1 MKMRRL
7 LAGLLALAMA
17 LPLTACGGKGE
28 EGGTPAMGRYVE
40 ETRTLP
46 EGTEQVLAL
55 RADAQG
61 ELDLL
66 CYIPNA
72 EEPERW
78 LDLGLFHSADGGVTW
93 TAQDSTALNTSAME
107 DYMLETACWD
117 SRGELWFFGYDTSEE
132 PPEGEYYTARFFRMA
147 AEGQEVTDLD
157 FNMDQIEGAGPR
169 SFKVADNGDLLVD
182 CWWVLYHLDGETGAV
197 KNQFEVEDGS
207 VEGYDIRGNE
217 AVYCANDALVF
228 YDMEAARE
236 TGRVAAA
243 SFVHS
248 SNDNSTW
255 NRLAAYTPDGSVC
268 YADAKG
274 IYRTQTGNSML
285 EQVVDGGLTSLG
297 TPSFLMQFFVP
308 LDDSFLM
315 VSWVNEAWSLTAYV
329 YDPGVP
335 TLPGQ
340 ELRVWSMEE
349 DPLVRQ
355 AIGTFQ
361 KDHPEVYVTYELGYT
376 EGEGSYSWDDALKT
390 IATELVA
397 GKGPDVLVLDGMPL
411 DSYAEKGVL
420 LDLSEDFAALEDRL
434 LPHKAAACRRA
445 DGTLPGIPLQFDA
458 PVLHASTAAVSASR
472 DLESMVDWLEA
483 NRDSFNHPL
492 SVTEIDWIM
501 QVFTLTDRDRL
512 YAGDEAA
519 WTAFLTQM
527 KRIWDMEQGR
537 VVEDSWGLHPEFG
550 FGALA
555 WSIDAVG
562 IDLGYLCSF
571 DSLYAAWQ
579 ASQNRGDG
587 ETVPLFGHG
596 LYQPKTILGI
606 NARSQNTAVARQFL
620 ATALSEEV
628 QGSGVGTG
636 MPVNAAAFDASTQE
650 DPDPNRN
657 GHFSTYGTTLTDKDG
672 ADVPIYVTIDYPP
685 EDYRSAWAETLKAL
699 DTPVLLDGS
708 IQTIMEQETA
718 DYFAGKQ
725 DLDGAVDRVIG
736 KLELYLAE

>member
-1 MKMRRL
+1 MKRI
-7 LAGLLALAMA
+7 LAGLLALTMA
-17 LPLTACGGKGE
+17 LTLAACGGGGE
-28 EGGTPAMGRYVE
+28 PEKPAMGRYVE
-40 ETRTLP
+40 EARTLP
-46 EGTEQVLAL
+46 DRVGQVLGL
-55 RADAQG
+55 RADQAG

-66 CYIPNA
+66 AFIRREGDEA
-72 EEPERW
+72 R
-78 LDLGLFHSADGGVTW
+78 LADLTLFHSADGGATW
-93 TAQDSTALNTSAME
+93 AAQDSTALTGGLMDQYSQ
-107 DYMLETACWD
+107 DCACWD
-117 SRGELWFFGYDTSEE
+117 SQGNLWFFGYDYGADV
-132 PPEGEYYTARFFRMA
+132 PEGEGVPTLFWRIAPDGTLT
-147 AEGQEVTDLD
+147 ELSLEVPD
-157 FNMDQIEGAGPR
+157 GAGPR

-207 VEGYDIRGNE
+207 IEGYDIRGNE
-217 AVYCANDALVF
+217 VVYCANDALVF
-228 YDMEAARE
+228 YDMETARE
-236 TGRVAAA
+236 TSRVAAA
-243 SFVHS
+243 SYVHS
-248 SNDNSTW
+248 ANDNTAW
-255 NRLAAYTPDGSVC
+255 NRLAAYAPDGSVS
-268 YADAKG
+268 YADAQG

-308 LDDSFLM
+308 LDDSFL
-315 VSWVNEAWSLTAYV
+315 VVAWADEAWGLTAYV
-329 YDPGVP
+329 YDPDVP

-355 AIGTFQ
+355 AIGAFQ
-361 KDHPEVYVTYELGYT
+361 KDHPEVYITYEQGYV
-376 EGEGSYSWDDALKT
+376 EGEGSFSWEDALKT

-420 LDLSEDFAALEDRL
+420 LDLSEDFTALESQL
-434 LPHKAAACRRA
+434 LPHKGEACRRD
-445 DGTLPGIPLQFDA
+445 DGTLPGIPLQFEA
-458 PVLHASTAAVSASR
+458 TVFHASSAAVSASR

-492 SVTEIDWIM
+492 AVTGIDWMM

-519 WTAFLTQM
+519 WTDFLTQM
-527 KRIWDMEQGR
+527 KRIWDMEQNR
-537 VVEDSWGLHPEFG
+537 AVDDAWGLHPEFG

-579 ASQNRGDG
+579 TCQDRGDG
-587 ETVPLFGHG
+587 EIVPLFGRS
-596 LYQPKTILGI
+596 LYQPRTILGI
-606 NARSQNTAVARQFL
+606 NARSENAAVARQFL
-620 ATALSEEV
+620 ATALSESV
-628 QGSGVGTG
+628 QNSGVGTG

-650 DPDPNRN
+650 DDDPFRN
-657 GHFSTYGTTLTDKDG
+657 GSFATYGTTLMDKDG
-672 ADVPIYVTIDYPP
+672 ADVPIYVRIDYPP

-708 IQTIMEQETA
+708 IQAIIEQETA
-718 DYFAGKQ
+718 DFFAGKQ
-725 DLDGAVDRVIG
+725 SLPDAVDRLTR
-736 KLELYLAE
+736 KLALYQAE

>member
-46 EGTEQVLAL
+46 DRVAQVLGL
-55 RADAQG
+55 RADEAG

-66 CYIPNA
+66 AFIRREGDEA
-72 EEPERW
+72 HW
-78 LDLGLFHSADGGVTW
+78 ADLTLFHSTDGGATW
-93 TAQDSTALNTSAME
+93 EAQDSPPLNGGLMDQYSQ
-107 DYMLETACWD
+107 DSACWD
-117 SRGELWFFGYDTSEE
+117 SQGNLWFFGYDYGADV
-132 PPEGEYYTARFFRMA
+132 PEGEGVPTLFWRIAPDGTLT
-147 AEGQEVTDLD
+147 ELPLEPPGGT
-157 FNMDQIEGAGPR
+157 GPR

-182 CWWVLYHLDGETGAV
+182 CWWILYHLDGETGAV
-197 KNQFEVEDGS
+197 KNQFKVEDGS

-228 YDMEAARE
+228 YDMETARE

-315 VSWVNEAWSLTAYV
+315 VSWVNEAWGLTAYV

-501 QVFTLTDRDRL
+501 QIFTLTDRDRL

-579 ASQNRGDG
+579 VSQNQGDG

-606 NARSQNTAVARQFL
+606 NARSQSTAVARQFL

-636 MPVNAAAFDASTQE
+636 MPVNAAAFEASTQE
-650 DPDPNRN
+650 DTDAGRN

-725 DLDGAVDRVIG
+725 DLDGAVDRVIA

>member
-46 EGTEQVLAL
+46 DRMGQVLAL
-55 RADAQG
+55 RADEAG

-66 CYIPNA
+66 AFIRREGDEA
-72 EEPERW
+72 HW
-78 LDLGLFHSADGGVTW
+78 ADLKLFHSADGGMTW
-93 TAQDSTALNTSAME
+93 EAQDSTAFNGGLMDQYTQ
-107 DYMLETACWD
+107 ETACWD
-117 SRGELWFFGYDTSEE
+117 SQGNLWFFGYDYGADV
-132 PPEGEYYTARFFRMA
+132 PEGEGVPSLFWRIAPDGTIT
-147 AEGQEVTDLD
+147 ELPLEEPD
-157 FNMDQIEGAGPR
+157 GAGPR

-315 VSWVNEAWSLTAYV
+315 VSWVNEAWGLTAYV

-434 LPHKAAACRRA
+434 LPYKAAACRRA

-472 DLESMVDWLEA
+472 DLESMVD

-501 QVFTLTDRDRL
+501 QIFTLTDRDRL

-519 WTAFLTQM
+519 WTAFLSQM

-579 ASQNRGDG
+579 VSQNRGDG
-587 ETVPLFGHG
+587 EIVPLFGHG

-636 MPVNAAAFDASTQE
+636 MPVNAAAFEASTQE
-650 DPDPNRN
+650 DTDAGRN

>member
-46 EGTEQVLAL
+46 DRVAQVLGL
-55 RADAQG
+55 RADEAG

-66 CYIPNA
+66 AFIRREGDEA
-72 EEPERW
+72 HW
-78 LDLGLFHSADGGVTW
+78 ADLTLFHSTDGGATW
-93 TAQDSTALNTSAME
+93 EAQDSPPLNGGLMDQYSQ
-107 DYMLETACWD
+107 DSACWD
-117 SRGELWFFGYDTSEE
+117 SQGNLWFFGYDYGADV
-132 PPEGEYYTARFFRMA
+132 PEGEGVPTLFWRIAPDGTLT
-147 AEGQEVTDLD
+147 ELPLEPPGGT
-157 FNMDQIEGAGPR
+157 GPR

-182 CWWVLYHLDGETGAV
+182 CWWILYHLDGETGAV

-228 YDMEAARE
+228 YDMETAKE

-315 VSWVNEAWSLTAYV
+315 VSWVNEAWGLTAYV

-434 LPHKAAACRRA
+434 LPHKAAACRRT

-472 DLESMVDWLEA
+472 DLENMVDWLEA

-501 QVFTLTDRDRL
+501 QIFTLTDRDRL

-579 ASQNRGDG
+579 VSQNQGDG

-606 NARSQNTAVARQFL
+606 NARSQSTAVARQFL

-636 MPVNAAAFDASTQE
+636 MPVNAAAFEASTQE
-650 DPDPNRN
+650 DTDAGRN

-725 DLDGAVDRVIG
+725 DLDGAVDRVIA

>member
-46 EGTEQVLAL
+46 DRVAQVLGL
-55 RADAQG
+55 RADEAG

-66 CYIPNA
+66 AFIRREGDEA
-72 EEPERW
+72 HW
-78 LDLGLFHSADGGVTW
+78 ADLTLFHSTDGGATW
-93 TAQDSTALNTSAME
+93 EAQDRPPLNGGLMDQYSQ
-107 DYMLETACWD
+107 DSACWD
-117 SRGELWFFGYDTSEE
+117 SQGNLWFFGYDYGADV
-132 PPEGEYYTARFFRMA
+132 PEGEGVPTLFWRIAPDGTLT
-147 AEGQEVTDLD
+147 ELPLEPPGGT
-157 FNMDQIEGAGPR
+157 GPR

-182 CWWVLYHLDGETGAV
+182 CWWILYHLDGETGAV

-228 YDMEAARE
+228 YDMETARE

-315 VSWVNEAWSLTAYV
+315 VSWVNEAWGLTAYV

-501 QVFTLTDRDRL
+501 QIFTLTDRDRL

-579 ASQNRGDG
+579 VSQNQGDG

-606 NARSQNTAVARQFL
+606 NARSQSTAVARQFL

-636 MPVNAAAFDASTQE
+636 MPVNAAAFEASTQE
-650 DPDPNRN
+650 DTDAGRN
-657 GHFSTYGTTLTDKDG
+657 GHFSTYGTALTDKDG

-725 DLDGAVDRVIG
+725 DLDGAVDRVIA